1 MTELGQ
7 HRIFPDFKRQRA
19 RMVKL
24 LEEQG
29 ITDEAVLAAMRT
41 VRRHLFVPE
50 ALQGRAYED
59 HALPIGFGQTISQ
72 PYIVAFMS
80 QLLEAKPGMKVLEI
94 GTGSG
99 YQAAVLREMGLEVFT
114 IERVRELYEAVREL
128 FPEGSPGIRMKLSD
142 GTLGWRVQAPF
153 DRIIVTA
160 GGPNLPLPLL
170 EQLADPGIMAIPVG
184 RARREQKL
192 LRVSKREGRV
202 TARAFGN
209 VAFVDLVGD
218 HGWEGFF
225 SLPFVANR
233 EGPFRGLTLF
243 RSLFMS
249 SCSNQAPQ
257 GQATLPMTAAM
268 QNKVLTQNLK
278 DVRHKLFVMSGKGG
292 VGKSSVTVNLATA
305 LASRGFTV
313 GILDVDI
320 HGPSVPRL
328 LGASASV
335 MADENGKM
343 LPVPCGERMSLI
355 SMDSFLKDKDTAI
368 LWRGPKKTGAIRQF
382 LTDVQWGALDY
393 LVIDSPPGTGDEHL
407 TVLDAIP
414 DAGCIVVTTPQE
426 ISLADVRKA
435 LDFLKQVQAPVL
447 GIVENM
453 SGLSCP
459 HCGKEIDLFK
469 KGGGEQLAKQYE
481 LPFLG
486 AIPLDPATVIA
497 ADRGVPVVSLT
508 ENSPA
513 RQGVM
518 ALADAVIAATEAE

>member
-1 MTELGQ
+1 
-7 HRIFPDFKRQRA
+7 
-19 RMVKL
+19 
-24 LEEQG
+24 
-29 ITDEAVLAAMRT
+29 
-41 VRRHLFVPE
+41 
-50 ALQGRAYED
+50 
-59 HALPIGFGQTISQ
+59 
-72 PYIVAFMS
+72 
-80 QLLEAKPGMKVLEI
+80 
-94 GTGSG
+94 
-99 YQAAVLREMGLEVFT
+99 
-114 IERVRELYEAVREL
+114 
-128 FPEGSPGIRMKLSD
+128 
-142 GTLGWRVQAPF
+142 
-153 DRIIVTA
+153 
-160 GGPNLPLPLL
+160 
-170 EQLADPGIMAIPVG
+170 
-184 RARREQKL
+184 
-192 LRVSKREGRV
+192 
-202 TARAFGN
+202 
-209 VAFVDLVGD
+209 
-218 HGWEGFF
+218 
-225 SLPFVANR
+225 
-233 EGPFRGLTLF
+233 
-243 RSLFMS
+243 
-249 SCSNQAPQ
+249 
-257 GQATLPMTAAM
+257 MTAAM
-268 QNKVLTQNLK
+268 QRKVMSENLK

-513 RQGVM
+513 RQGFM

>member
-1 MTELGQ
+1 
-7 HRIFPDFKRQRA
+7 
-19 RMVKL
+19 
-24 LEEQG
+24 
-29 ITDEAVLAAMRT
+29 
-41 VRRHLFVPE
+41 
-50 ALQGRAYED
+50 
-59 HALPIGFGQTISQ
+59 
-72 PYIVAFMS
+72 
-80 QLLEAKPGMKVLEI
+80 
-94 GTGSG
+94 
-99 YQAAVLREMGLEVFT
+99 
-114 IERVRELYEAVREL
+114 
-128 FPEGSPGIRMKLSD
+128 
-142 GTLGWRVQAPF
+142 
-153 DRIIVTA
+153 
-160 GGPNLPLPLL
+160 
-170 EQLADPGIMAIPVG
+170 
-184 RARREQKL
+184 
-192 LRVSKREGRV
+192 
-202 TARAFGN
+202 
-209 VAFVDLVGD
+209 
-218 HGWEGFF
+218 
-225 SLPFVANR
+225 
-233 EGPFRGLTLF
+233 
-243 RSLFMS
+243 MS

-257 GQATLPMTAAM
+257 GQATIPMTAAM

-453 SGLSCP
+453 KTVARSLKQKPVRTAGRKSICSRRAVGSSLRSNMS
-459 HCGKEIDLFK
+459 FRS
-469 KGGGEQLAKQYE
+469 LA
-481 LPFLG
+481 PFRW
-486 AIPLDPATVIA
+486 IPL
-497 ADRGVPVVSLT
+497 RSSLRIGACRL
-508 ENSPA
+508 SP
-513 RQGVM
+513 
-518 ALADAVIAATEAE
+518 